1 VAGTVLQPAAS
12 VYATGPSVAV
22 SGDGDLVLFYSAR
35 ADLVAGDTNDRV
47 DAFAKRLSDGTV
59 TRVSTTT
66 TGGELSGP
74 ATGPALALTP
84 DGRFAVFGAD
94 SASGVVAHRKTLS
107 GAGAGELRVVSQVTT
122 STGRTLPFA
131 VYRDTGDLAVSDD
144 GRYVALVTANRVT
157 TNFPSQTWSTGLAH
171 RVDTVTGAVVPL
183 GSGQTTTWEHQV
195 ELDPTGRYAFF
206 ATTAAAL
213 PVDGNGH
220 TDHYRRDLEGG
231 VAGPL
236 VLVTA
241 DTAGRATTGPTGAIT
256 PAEYGRLLALTGDRV
271 LVTTS
276 QPLSATDA
284 NRVRDLYTKDLATG
298 AVGVGVG

>member
-1 VAGTVLQPAAS
+1 M
-12 VYATGPSVAV
+12 
-22 SGDGDLVLFYSAR
+22 
-35 ADLVAGDTNDRV
+35 
-47 DAFAKRLSDGTV
+47 
-59 TRVSTTT
+59 
-66 TGGELSGP
+66 
-74 ATGPALALTP
+74 
-84 DGRFAVFGAD
+84 
-94 SASGVVAHRKTLS
+94 
-107 GAGAGELRVVSQVTT
+107 TT
-122 STGRTLPFA
+122 SSPGQA
-131 VYRDTGDLAVSDD
+131 
-144 GRYVALVTANRVT
+144 
-157 TNFPSQTWSTGLAH
+157 WSTGLAY

-183 GSGQTTTWEHQV
+183 GSGQTTVWEHQV

-206 ATTAAAL
+206 ATAAAAL

-231 VAGPL
+231 VAGSL

-241 DTAGRATTGPTGAIT
+241 DAAGRATTGPTGAIT

-284 NRVRDLYTKDLATG
+284 NRVRDLYTKDLVTG